1 MVRRAVTPVL
11 VFRGKRA
18 LFRKE
23 GGDVRRFFGG
33 RSTKFKRHDVVRLE
47 EGAPYGSL
55 QAGAVGVVIAVHPGD
70 RPSYEV
76 EFVDARGVTLDRLVV
91 EEAHLS
97 GVDDS

>member
-1 MVRRAVTPVL
+1 MWC
-11 VFRGKRA
+11 
-18 LFRKE
+18 
-23 GGDVRRFFGG
+23 FFGG

-55 QAGAVGVVIAVHPGD
+55 QAGAIGVVISVHPGE

-91 EEAHLS
+91 EEVHLS